1 MKNFKTDLSLVAT
14 LIVLTVALAYVLQC
28 AYDATVILSTL
39 DTTDFLGASMFAF
52 KPSFSV
58 HNLIPKSRKYGEST
72 HKRNYGGLHTPI
84 YRVLN
89 SVSKDLLD
97 RKLYGACVT
106 MMSRGQFKAISYKS
120 LFHVTMAYGYSSVT
134 IGGRQIFAVDEHSRT
149 IYHIDAS
156 GRLAVT
162 DYNQNYD
169 MSDVIA
175 QVAEAIEVLA
185 DCYVA
190 PVIEHVEV
198 KPIRWTLKRVMLD
211 RPYHGP
217 IKGRS
222 VSVVAKFLR
231 ASKKQVRWC
240 VEWMDKDNNDNLRIE
255 KGGWHNAYK
264 VEIDGIVAWLPH
276 SILGGL
282 HDTPFDI
289 NNYKA
294 CRLDVPEWWVRKN
307 ITEHFVAPF

>member
-1 MKNFKTDLSLVAT
+1 MKNQKIQTILTIAIWVVSAIYFIDCLFNT
-14 LIVLTVALAYVLQC
+14 LENLEL
-28 AYDATVILSTL
+28 
-39 DTTDFLGASMFAF
+39 LGASMLAF

-58 HNLIPKSRKYGEST
+58 DSLVSKSRKYGETS
-72 HKRNYGGLHTPI
+72 KARYFCGLHTPA

-89 SVSKDLLD
+89 HVSKALLD
-97 RKLYGACVT
+97 AKVFDACVV
-106 MMSRGQFKAISYKS
+106 MISRGYHKHISYKS
-120 LFHVTMAYGYSSVT
+120 HFSVTISHGYSSVT
-134 IGGRQIFAVDEHSRT
+134 IGARQIFAVDENTRT
-149 IYHIDAS
+149 IYHIDATGALRVS
-156 GRLAVT
+156 
-162 DYNQNYD
+162 DYTQDYD
-169 MSDVIA
+169 MTDVIA
-175 QVAEAIEVLA
+175 QVSEAIEVLA

-190 PVIEHVEV
+190 PIVERV
-198 KPIRWTLKRVMLD
+198 ETPPIRWTLKRVIHD

-217 IKGRS
+217 IKGRK

-240 VEWMDKDNNDNLRIE
+240 VEWMDKDNNE
-255 KGGWHNAYK
+255 KTRMERGGWNTAYK

-282 HDTPFDI
+282 HNIPFTER
-289 NNYKA
+289 NQNA

>member
-1 MKNFKTDLSLVAT
+1 MKNQKIQ
-14 LIVLTVALAYVLQC
+14 IVLTLAIWAIAGLYFIDCLFN
-28 AYDATVILSTL
+28 TLENLEILGS
-39 DTTDFLGASMFAF
+39 SMLAF

-58 HNLIPKSRKYGEST
+58 HNLIPKSRKYGESD

-97 RKLYGACVT
+97 RGLYGACT
-106 MMSRGQFKAISYKS
+106 IMMARSQFKAISYKS

-134 IGGRQIFAVDEHSRT
+134 IGGRQIFGVDEHSRT

-169 MSDVIA
+169 MTDVIA

-185 DCYVA
+185 DCYIA

-211 RPYHGP
+211 RPYHGA

-282 HDTPFDI
+282 HDTPFTLK
-289 NNYKA
+289 NQKA
-294 CRLDVPEWWVRKN
+294 CRLDVPEWWVCKN

>member
-1 MKNFKTDLSLVAT
+1 MTKESFQTIA
-14 LIVLTVALAYVLQC
+14 IVALYTLAIAYVVVCTFQ
-28 AYDATVILSTL
+28 TIENIST
-39 DTTDFLGASMFAF
+39 LGASMFAI

-58 HNLIPKSRKYGEST
+58 HNLIPKTRKYGEST

-89 SVSKDLLD
+89 SVSKDLLN
-97 RKLYGACVT
+97 RGLYGACVV
-106 MMSRGQFKAISYKS
+106 MMARSQFKAISYKS

-149 IYHIDAS
+149 IYHIDVA
-156 GRLAVT
+156 GDLRVT

-185 DCYVA
+185 DCYIA

-211 RPYHGP
+211 RPYHGA

-282 HDTPFDI
+282 HDTPFTLK
-289 NNYKA
+289 NQKA

-307 ITEHFVAPF
+307 ITAHFVAPF

>member
-1 MKNFKTDLSLVAT
+1 MTKESFQTIA
-14 LIVLTVALAYVLQC
+14 IVALYTLAIAYVVVCTFQ
-28 AYDATVILSTL
+28 TIENIST
-39 DTTDFLGASMFAF
+39 LGASMFAI

-58 HNLIPKSRKYGEST
+58 HNLIPKTRKYGEST

-89 SVSKDLLD
+89 SVSKDLLN
-97 RKLYGACVT
+97 RGLYGACVV
-106 MMSRGQFKAISYKS
+106 MMARSQFKAISYKS

-149 IYHIDAS
+149 IYHIDVA
-156 GRLAVT
+156 GDLRVT

-185 DCYVA
+185 DCYIA

-264 VEIDGIVAWLPH
+264 VEIDGIVSWLPH

-282 HDTPFDI
+282 HDTPFTLK
-289 NNYKA
+289 NQKA

-307 ITEHFVAPF
+307 ITAHFVAPF

>member
-1 MKNFKTDLSLVAT
+1 MTKESFQTIA
-14 LIVLTVALAYVLQC
+14 IVALYTLAIAYVVVCTFQ
-28 AYDATVILSTL
+28 TIENIST
-39 DTTDFLGASMFAF
+39 LGASMFAI

-58 HNLIPKSRKYGEST
+58 HNLIPKTRKYGEST

-89 SVSKDLLD
+89 SVSKDLLN
-97 RKLYGACVT
+97 RGLYGACVV
-106 MMSRGQFKAISYKS
+106 MMARSQFKAISYKS

-149 IYHIDAS
+149 IYHIDVA
-156 GRLAVT
+156 GDLRVT

-185 DCYVA
+185 DCYIT

-264 VEIDGIVAWLPH
+264 VEIDGIVSWLPH

-282 HDTPFDI
+282 HDTPFTLK
-289 NNYKA
+289 NQKA

-307 ITEHFVAPF
+307 ITAHFVAPF

>member
-1 MKNFKTDLSLVAT
+1 MTKESFQTIA
-14 LIVLTVALAYVLQC
+14 IVALYTLAIAYVVVCTFQ
-28 AYDATVILSTL
+28 TIENIST
-39 DTTDFLGASMFAF
+39 LGASMFAI

-58 HNLIPKSRKYGEST
+58 HNLIPKTRKYGEST

-89 SVSKDLLD
+89 SVSKDLLN
-97 RKLYGACVT
+97 RGLYGACVV
-106 MMSRGQFKAISYKS
+106 MMARSQFKAISYKS

-149 IYHIDAS
+149 IYHIDVA
-156 GRLAVT
+156 GDLRVT

-185 DCYVA
+185 DCYIA

-211 RPYHGP
+211 RPYHGA

-282 HDTPFDI
+282 HDTPFTLK
-289 NNYKA
+289 NQKA
-294 CRLDVPEWWVRKN
+294 CRLDVPEWWVCKN
-307 ITEHFVAPF
+307 ITAHFVAPF

>member
-1 MKNFKTDLSLVAT
+1 MTKESFQTIA
-14 LIVLTVALAYVLQC
+14 IVALYTLAIAYVVVCTFQ
-28 AYDATVILSTL
+28 TIENIST
-39 DTTDFLGASMFAF
+39 LGASMFAI

-58 HNLIPKSRKYGEST
+58 HNLIPKTRKYGEST

-89 SVSKDLLD
+89 SVSKDLLN
-97 RKLYGACVT
+97 RGLYGACVV
-106 MMSRGQFKAISYKS
+106 MMARSQFKAISYKS

-134 IGGRQIFAVDEHSRT
+134 IGGRQIFGVDEHSRT

-169 MSDVIA
+169 MTDVIA

-185 DCYVA
+185 DCYIA

-211 RPYHGP
+211 RPYHGA

-264 VEIDGIVAWLPH
+264 VEIDGIVSWLPH

-282 HDTPFDI
+282 HDTPFTLK
-289 NNYKA
+289 NQKA

-307 ITEHFVAPF
+307 ITAHFVAPF